1 MPSFPGH
8 PILPFRISGAARKAY
23 ALILQG
29 NLGHLENLGG
39 LSGIAGN
46 PSPW

>member
-1 MPSFPGH
+1 MMHDSWMPSFPRH
-8 PILPFRISGAARKAY
+8 PILPFRISGAARKAR

-39 LSGIAGN
+39 
-46 PSPW
+46 